1 MPWSLTR
8 MCRCSSAR
16 QASACDSPARRV
28 RLTDSQLPPCRAQSD
43 ASDRLISEH
52 LRSDGWCAHAAP
64 PPRRVARLRF
74 CALSAIRMLT
84 CAHTCR
90 PAAGILMRS
99 TMTTTSILRCRRA
112 GIGRARANAQRV
124 APTWS
129 SAAPSHNAAAP
140 PPFEGS
146 MYVWSPCGLAR
157 HVVRVSIVQQKNI
170 SGTDTHTT
178 SDSRSTR
185 RRRRAAGRCSR
196 VPSDRRVR
204 VHRGG
209 SALVSPDATRRC
221 WDTSVTAQP

>member
-64 PPRRVARLRF
+64 PPRLR
-74 CALSAIRMLT
+74 ALSNSHADMR
-84 CAHTCR
+84 AH
-90 PAAGILMRS
+90 AGILMRS

-185 RRRRAAGRCSR
+185 RRRRAAGPCGPWT
-196 VPSDRRVR
+196 VRVR
-204 VHRGG
+204 PCGPCGPCDPCR
-209 SALVSPDATRRC
+209 
-221 WDTSVTAQP
+221 